1 MLHRKSKLIAVVAL
15 ALSAAALSAACTSAT
30 PTAAA
35 QQPMKRTLYMAAVE
49 PKGSTSVEKEPF
61 PTAALPQN
69 GGYILKVP
77 NKDGVWETS
86 TYRWIPSTFVVNQGD
101 EVTLEIVGVNGK
113 EHPSV
118 IEGYNVSFN
127 VLRGQVTRTTFKADK
142 AGIFNIV
149 CGAHLPTMTGQ
160 LVVMPR
166 S

>member
-15 ALSAAALSAACTSAT
+15 ALSAAVLSAACTSGT

-35 QQPMKRTLYMAAVE
+35 QQPMKRTLYMAAIE
-49 PKGSTSVEKEPF
+49 PKGSTTAANEPF
-61 PTAALPQN
+61 PAAALPQG
-69 GGYILKVP
+69 GGYILKAP
-77 NKDGVWETS
+77 KDGVWETS
-86 TYRWIPSTFVVNQGD
+86 TYRWTPSTFVVNQGD

-160 LVVMPR
+160 LIVMPR